1 MTTSL
6 TKMRIFCLFTGGNL
20 VHESGPRWQKL
31 VVGEDFREKSL
42 FSVFSHIFGKV
53 GIGQNVSKAHF
64 FGPRKSPTW
73 SPNHRFLDRSGPQ
86 IDPDLWPV
94 WPLGTPR
101 SVDLEGSKVRFSGS
115 VGTLSDPHNRPDLPP
130 RRGNVYL
137 TPLPHTLHKTAGRG
151 SIQNRAR
158 PIRFCHSTDNR
169 SIYYGERMGRIVF
182 FQEFQ
187 IDHIAGQSLIL
198 GPPNGK
204 KCPHSPVFSRKHWG
218 AREHFFAL
226 IFSHYLSHRS
236 SILARKSTFRS
247 NYWMFRAS
255 HFTNPHI

>member
-6 TKMRIFCLFTGGNL
+6 KKMRIFCLFVGGNRSRKWSQMT
-20 VHESGPRWQKL
+20 E
-31 VVGEDFREKSL
+31 VGRRRG
-42 FSVFSHIFGKV
+42 FSRKVTFFSIFAHFPGMSR
-53 GIGQNVSKAHF
+53 IGQNVSKVHF
-64 FGPRKSPTW
+64 PGPRKSPTW
-73 SPNHRFLDRSGPQ
+73 SPNDQFLDRSGPQ
-86 IDPDLWPV
+86 IDPDRWPV

-101 SVDLEGSKVRFSGS
+101 SATWRGRKCRFSGS
-115 VGTLSDPHNRPDLPP
+115 LGTPPNPHNRPDLAP
-130 RRGNVYL
+130 RRTNVYL
-137 TPLPHTLHKTAGRG
+137 TPLPHTLPILAGRG

-158 PIRFCHSTDNR
+158 PIRFCHSTDNQ
-169 SIYYGERMGRIVF
+169 SIYYGERMGRIDI

-187 IDHIAGQSLIL
+187 IDWIAGQSLIFRAS
-198 GPPNGK
+198 NGK

-226 IFSHYLSHRS
+226 IFSHSGAHRL
-236 SILARKSTFRS
+236 SILARKSCFRS